1 MHRLRNVERLAIIHL
16 DEHDIVR
23 NPLVQ
28 LILRAYVEDRPRK
41 KKE

>member
-1 MHRLRNVERLAIIHL
+1 VERIALVYL

-28 LILRAYVEDRPRK
+28 QILRAYEDERPRK